1 MKLFALSVAAA
12 LAVAAGAV
20 VPINAQPLDHTAIQV
35 AAKRNPHQAAPRHQH
50 AAPRGGQRNE
60 TGQIACTFAGCFR
73 IPANCHPATD
83 YYWNGIPTGYDA
95 VACPDGRRYSR
106 Q

>member
-1 MKLFALSVAAA
+1 MKLFALSLAAA
-12 LAVAAGAV
+12 LAVAVGAV
-20 VPINAQPLDHTAIQV
+20 VPTNAQPQDRTAIQV
-35 AAKRNPHQAAPRHQH
+35 AAKRNSHQAAPRHH
-50 AAPRGGQRNE
+50 AAPRRVQRE

-73 IPANCHPATD
+73 IPANCHPTTD